1 MPEAE
6 DIETNTLEENVV
18 PKGGVLSVPGSMAT
32 MTKLLHEGHND
43 CIRLYVCEQ
52 LSNRNIFSYSM
63 DDLLVWV
70 INCQWFA
77 KFKIVAKASFLFLRK
92 DNLNVIMYV
101 RTVLK
106 YDVWNYLRVK
116 LK

>member
-1 MPEAE
+1 
-6 DIETNTLEENVV
+6 
-18 PKGGVLSVPGSMAT
+18 
-32 MTKLLHEGHND
+32 
-43 CIRLYVCEQ
+43 
-52 LSNRNIFSYSM
+52 M